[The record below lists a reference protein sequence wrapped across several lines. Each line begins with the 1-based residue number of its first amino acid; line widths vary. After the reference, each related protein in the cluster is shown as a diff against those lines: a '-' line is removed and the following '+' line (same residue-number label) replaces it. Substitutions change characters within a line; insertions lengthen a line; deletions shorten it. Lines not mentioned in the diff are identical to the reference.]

1 MQLTLEQLQEIM
13 PYMKKHK
20 EKAEQYLPFLQA
32 AMIEASIDTPLRVA
46 AFLAQL
52 AHESGE
58 LKYFEE
64 IASGK
69 AYEGRKDLG
78 NTQPGDGIRFKGRG
92 PIQLTGR
99 FNYEECGK
107 ALGVDLVNHPE
118 RADDPDIAFRT
129 AAWFWTKRRLNIFAD
144 KGGGFFDEI
153 TFRVN
158 GGYNGK
164 ESRRKYYHKALE
176 VLGAR

>member
-1 MQLTLEQLQEIM
+1 MSISLDQLIQIM
-13 PYMKKHK
+13 PNLAKS
-20 EKAEQYLPFLQA
+20 KASDYLSYLNQA
-32 AMIEASIDTPLRVA
+32 LVEAKINTPLRKA

-78 NTQPGDGIRFKGRG
+78 NTQPGDGVRYKGRS

-99 FNYEECGK
+99 SNYRKCGQ
-107 ALGVDLVNHPE
+107 ALGLDLENNPE
-118 RADDPDIAFRT
+118 CADDLDIAFRV
-129 AAWFWTKRRLNIFAD
+129 AAWFWTSRKLNIFAD
-144 KGGGFFDEI
+144 KGKDHFDEI

-164 ESRRKYYHKALE
+164 AQRDKYYQKALE
-176 VLGAR
+176 VLGG